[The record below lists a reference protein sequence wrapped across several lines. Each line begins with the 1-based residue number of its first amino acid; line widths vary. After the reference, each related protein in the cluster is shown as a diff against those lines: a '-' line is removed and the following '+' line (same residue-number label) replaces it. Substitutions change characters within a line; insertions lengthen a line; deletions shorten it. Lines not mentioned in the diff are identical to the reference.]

1 MTRRSRVPGLNATW
15 PCAAPFFTCCGTRT
29 DNILQGFLFMRH
41 WWPFPPRSVWLGMLS
56 ALFCESLRRISMI
69 SSLNAEWILR
79 EAARTW
85 SPPSGQDFSHRCDL
99 SDRAV
104 TSVALWPLAA
114 RPLPGLS
121 PFRLRGCLRGG
132 GVAHGPHLLV
142 PVPFQRRRSVSAPS
156 RCPGWRLPGY
166 DAGQEPAFGPSGVL
180 ATSLPAISLTSA
192 FILTPFSLPLALP
205 SFQGKSVGR

>member
-29 DNILQGFLFMRH
+29 DNILPGFLFMRH

-69 SSLNAEWILR
+69 SSLNAEWSLR

-156 RCPGWRLPGY
+156 PAALAGGSPGTMLARSQPLGPV
-166 DAGQEPAFGPSGVL
+166 AFSP
-180 ATSLPAISLTSA
+180 P
-192 FILTPFSLPLALP
+192 PYLP
-205 SFQGKSVGR
+205 SH